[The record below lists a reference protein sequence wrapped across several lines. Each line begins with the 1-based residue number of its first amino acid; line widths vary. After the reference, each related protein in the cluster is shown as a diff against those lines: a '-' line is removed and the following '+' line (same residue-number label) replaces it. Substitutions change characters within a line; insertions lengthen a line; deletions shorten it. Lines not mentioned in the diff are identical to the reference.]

1 MGLNFPNP
9 SRTFDDARRLVRFWG
24 YDRAMEISFF
34 LDAAALR
41 KITPQMGG
49 AEAEILKVFDS
60 AREQI
65 HRVADK
71 VYFRGPKGAYACN
84 LVAEDF

>member
-9 SRTFDDARRLVRFWG
+9 SRTFDEARRLIRFWG
-24 YDRAMEISFF
+24 YDSAIEISFF
-34 LDAAALR
+34 LAATALQ

-49 AEAEILKVFDS
+49 AEADILKVFDS

-65 HRVADK
+65 HGIANK

-84 LVAEDF
+84 LAAEDF